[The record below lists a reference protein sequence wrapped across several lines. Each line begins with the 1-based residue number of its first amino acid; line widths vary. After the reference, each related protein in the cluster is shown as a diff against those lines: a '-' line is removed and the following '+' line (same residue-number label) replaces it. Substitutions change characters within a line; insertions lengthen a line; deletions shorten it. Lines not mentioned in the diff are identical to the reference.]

1 LLSFSA
7 ECFSSSLLSKNI
19 KIKVHRTIVLPVV
32 FRGVKIGTSHC
43 GRKSFENRVLR
54 TTFGPKKN
62 EVTGELRGLH

>member
-1 LLSFSA
+1 MLSFSA

-54 TTFGPKKN
+54 TIFGPKKN